1 MAPKVNVP
9 MDFGRHLIGSP
20 THSNLKLNTSEGG
33 EVRASSV
40 ILSFNSPVIDHMTT
54 TLHMTSVDMMEFSEA
69 AVQLFVDTAYSGTAE
84 GITQELF
91 RDINKVA
98 SVFEMNWL
106 TVKCAEYFTEVADII
121 KTPCYTEL
129 LYLFE
134 EAGFVLEHLKTK
146 DYLYVVIKKIEML
159 KWKQQFIEKYLE
171 NADRL
176 STQKLDMVI
185 ELAGTEVNCV
195 VQTLTNQLTEL
206 LKVQGTI
213 KIPVSCEYLLDNLN
227 LHLCKKSDST
237 LFDELVYVLLG
248 LPDEYIRWASELIRK
263 SMKESTGGMAEHIP
277 ESEQSTSSI
286 VSRCKTIQNLYH
298 DLDMNMTSDQLM
310 DWLTV
315 SETVTNYLMAI
326 EAVITWNQF
335 NREIGNYF
343 NISNSLLCV
352 ILRNMA
358 ERRNWSLLPSQ
369 FSKYCIIYLYSGYQ
383 PYQLNSSQFCSSL
396 EDNSPYHLIGCV
408 DTCVKPST
416 ILSKEAKLIFYFKH
430 PSVTTCNLPGECGF
444 ILKTV
449 PSEAALWTLRLC
461 TKKEDYNN
469 EQVHFHD
476 EIRAENMHIYFDQE
490 WTQGKKTFNYIF
502 PLSWLGGLA
511 ADKIKTLE
519 SKRSIGPNSRFKVLY
534 KFMKVFRI

>member
-84 GITQELF
+84 GITQVLF
-91 RDINKVA
+91 RDINKIA
-98 SVFEMNWL
+98 SVFEMSWL
-106 TVKCAEYFTEVADII
+106 TVKCAEYFTEVADMI
-121 KTPCYTEL
+121 KTPSYTEL

-146 DYLYVVIKKIEML
+146 DYLNVAIKKIEML
-159 KWKQQFIEKYLE
+159 KWKQQFIDKYLE

-195 VQTLTNQLTEL
+195 VETLTNQLTEL
-206 LKVQGTI
+206 LKVQGTS

-227 LHLCKKSDST
+227 LHLCKKSDAVMFDQ
-237 LFDELVYVLLG
+237 LFDLLRG
-248 LPDEYIRWASELIRK
+248 LPDENMRWTFDLFRK
-263 SMKESTGGMAEHIP
+263 SMTEEEGEMRQNITEA
-277 ESEQSTSSI
+277 EQSTSRTM
-286 VSRCKTIQNLYH
+286 SRCNTIQNLYH
-298 DLDMNMTSDQLM
+298 HLDLDMTFNQLM
-310 DWLTV
+310 DWLAV
-315 SETVTNYLMAI
+315 SETVTNLLMAI
-326 EAVITWNQF
+326 EAVKTWSKF
-335 NREIGNYF
+335 DDEKRNRFHIDV
-343 NISNSLLCV
+343 SLLDGK
-352 ILRNMA
+352 LLNMA
-358 ERRNWSLLPSQ
+358 EKRNWSLLPSQ
-369 FSKYCIIYLYSGYQ
+369 FSEYCFYLYFGYRA
-383 PYQLNSSQFCSSL
+383 YELNLSRFCSSSD
-396 EDNSPYHLIGCV
+396 DNSAYHVIECV
-408 DTCVKPST
+408 DTSVKPLST
-416 ILSKEAKLIFYFKH
+416 ISSKETKLLFHFKH
-430 PSVTTCNLPGECGF
+430 PSVTSCNLPGECGF

-449 PSEAALWTLRLC
+449 PSEAELWTLRMY
-461 TKKEDYNN
+461 TEKEDYLN

-476 EIRAENMHIYFDQE
+476 EIRAENMYVYYYHLQSTSSRIEYH
-490 WTQGKKTFNYIF
+490 NMI

-511 ADKIKTLE
+511 ADKIQKWENLYAFN
-519 SKRSIGPNSRFKVLY
+519 PNSRFKVLY
-534 KFMKVFRI
+534 KFK